1 MAAEYRL
8 CCLSHATRSLPV
20 NWPDEGIQIDHSKAR
35 YLQDANLIRV
45 LLPWLITING
55 LLVKISAFDQFWP
68 LNHRLLVRF
77 DQYNRNLQFRDVER
91 LSYHLVSTL
100 SAVGANSLNVL
111 SSQVGLKSWAGLWR
125 HFVSSANVGVVT
137 FRHNVFLIW
146 RKRPICEK
154 ADFLI
159 CGGSDET
166 IGSRDFSSTRQ
177 SSELHIT
184 SNWYWLVLGHVLR

>member
-20 NWPDEGIQIDHSKAR
+20 NWPEQGIQIDHSKAR

-55 LLVKISAFDQFWP
+55 LLVKISAFYQFWP

-91 LSYHLVSTL
+91 LNHHFVSTL

-125 HFVSSANVGVVT
+125 HFVSSANVGV
-137 FRHNVFLIW
+137 RHISPQRVFNLTKKTDLW
-146 RKRPICEK
+146 K
-154 ADFLI
+154 
-159 CGGSDET
+159 
-166 IGSRDFSSTRQ
+166 SRLSHLWWIRWNYRLPWLFIHTTVISTA
-177 SSELHIT
+177 H
-184 SNWYWLVLGHVLR
+184 YK